1 MILVCGGLA
10 DGVTELVC
18 ARLESMQYDY
28 HLLNLGLYP
37 EGYSIAWTWD
47 KGVPSGTIDGP
58 EWSVDL
64 TAMSGVFV
72 RHVGKEE
79 HAPIT
84 SIPSELMDATL
95 VECASGVAA
104 LMETLPCRVVNRMRS
119 STSNNS
125 KPYQGLL
132 VRQGGLRTPRTLIT
146 SDPTAARA
154 FYDECA
160 GQVIFKSLSGVR
172 SIVRRME
179 PEDVQRLHLLRNGV
193 AQFQE
198 YIPGD
203 NIRVHTVGDRLFAT
217 RIRSEAVD
225 YRYAHLQGASTH
237 MEPAELP
244 ASVAQACRQLTEVT
258 NLLLAGIDLKET
270 RQGEWYCFEI
280 NPAPGFSFVELRTG
294 QPISAALAELLRNG

>member
-1 MILVCGGLA
+1 MILICGGLA

-18 ARLESMQYDY
+18 ARLESMKYDY
-28 HLLNLGLYP
+28 RLLNLGLYP

-47 KGVPSGTIDGP
+47 KGVPNGTIDGP
-58 EWSVDL
+58 EWSLDL
-64 TAMSGVFV
+64 AEISGVFV

-79 HAPIT
+79 RAPIT
-84 SIPSELMDATL
+84 SIPSELVDATL
-95 VECASGVAA
+95 VECMSGVAA
-104 LMETLPCRVVNRMRS
+104 LVETLSCRVVNPMGS
-119 STSNNS
+119 SASNNS

-132 VRQGGLRTPRTLIT
+132 VRKCGLRTPRTLIT
-146 SDPTAARA
+146 SDPTAAAA
-154 FYDECA
+154 FYDECE

-198 YIPGD
+198 YLAGD
-203 NIRVHTVGDRLFAT
+203 NVRVHTVGERLFAT

-225 YRYAHLQGASTH
+225 YRYAHLQGADTH
-237 MEPAELP
+237 MEPTELP
-244 ASVAQACRQLTEVT
+244 TAVAQACRQLTEAT

-270 RQGEWYCFEI
+270 PQGEWYCFEV

-294 QPISAALAELLRNG
+294 QPISVALAELLRNG

>member
-1 MILVCGGLA
+1 MILICGGLA

-18 ARLESMQYDY
+18 ARLESMKYDY
-28 HLLNLGLYP
+28 RLLNLGLYP
-37 EGYSIAWTWD
+37 EGYSVAWTWD
-47 KGVPSGTIDGP
+47 KDVPNGTIDGP
-58 EWSVDL
+58 EWSLDL
-64 TAMSGVFV
+64 AEISGVFV
-72 RHVGKEE
+72 RYMGKEE

-84 SIPSELMDATL
+84 SIPSELVDATL
-95 VECASGVAA
+95 VECMSGVAA
-104 LMETLPCRVVNRMRS
+104 LVETLSCRVVNRMGS

-132 VRQGGLRTPRTLIT
+132 ARKCGLRTPRTLIT
-146 SDPTAARA
+146 SDPTAAA
-154 FYDECA
+154 FYDECE

-179 PEDVQRLHLLRNGV
+179 PEDVQRLPLLRNGV

-198 YIPGD
+198 YLAGD
-203 NIRVHTVGDRLFAT
+203 NVRVHTVGERLFAT
-217 RIRSEAVD
+217 RIRSEVVD
-225 YRYAHLQGASTH
+225 YRYAHLQGAATH
-237 MEPAELP
+237 MEPTELP
-244 ASVAQACRQLTEVT
+244 PAVAQACRLLTEAT

-270 RQGEWYCFEI
+270 PQGEWYCFEV